1 MKRFFFC
8 ILSLVLLVGCQG
20 QDVSHFWDT
29 HSIDDADIQAAEDQ
43 FAIFAEKAVAAPEA
57 DALTAMDGLF
67 DHLLRDTVGY
77 YIYSDWMDAAFY
89 NLLSPCRNA
98 PLYSKAVERMVTDGI
113 LNASEYG
120 PFLQRRDWIQY
131 NRQGEQ
137 ATVPGIS
144 SFDERTLVLVLDLGC
159 SSCRQALE
167 KLNSDSRWT
176 GLRRMAVCCGY
187 GPRPDVPGWEYLFPE
202 DASAIFDPRLTPIFF
217 VVAPGGKVESP
228 YALAL

>member
-29 HSIDDADIQAAEDQ
+29 HSIDYSDILAAEDQ

-131 NRQGEQ
+131 NLAGGK
-137 ATVPGIS
+137 ATVPGLS
-144 SFDERTLVLVLDLGC
+144 DFDVRTLVLVLDKSC
-159 SSCRQALE
+159 PSCREALE
-167 KLNSDSRWT
+167 
-176 GLRRMAVCCGY
+176 RMAADPQWDGAAKVAVCLGF
-187 GPRPDVPGWEYLFPE
+187 GPNPTVPGWEYLSPE
-202 DASAIFDPRLTPIFF
+202 NAMTVFDIHLTPVYF
-217 VVAPGGKVESP
+217 VVSADGTVEIP
-228 YALAL
+228 YQLAL